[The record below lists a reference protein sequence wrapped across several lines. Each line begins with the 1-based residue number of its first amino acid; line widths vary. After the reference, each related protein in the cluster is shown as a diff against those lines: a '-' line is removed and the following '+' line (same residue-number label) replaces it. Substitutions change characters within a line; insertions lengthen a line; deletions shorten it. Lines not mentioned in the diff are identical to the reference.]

1 MRESGFWSERLL
13 AGILV
18 LALAAAAGCG
28 GSSSSSG
35 GGGGTTAAQTSSG
48 SSSQASK
55 APAWAQSF
63 CTYTQTWETS
73 LKKAR
78 TALGNPAHLTQ
89 DRATAARDDAKAAT
103 ILFTQQ
109 LAALGPPPSPG
120 SAQSAQE
127 LKTLGG
133 RIRNTAQNL
142 QGSWSIPAGN
152 SAALLQK
159 IAILRGTL
167 VTMVNQLNQA
177 FSFVKQ
183 LDPSDQLR
191 QAMTTNP
198 TCQAVF
204 GKG

>member
-1 MRESGFWSERLL
+1 MSESGFWSERLL

-35 GGGGTTAAQTSSG
+35 GGGTTAEQTSSS

-89 DRATAARDDAKAAT
+89 DRATAARNEAKSAT

-120 SAQSAQE
+120 SAESAQE

-133 RIRNTAQNL
+133 RIRYTAQNL
-142 QGSWSIPAGN
+142 QGSWSIPTGN

-159 IAILRGTL
+159 VAILRGTL
-167 VTMVNQLNQA
+167 VTMANQLKQA
-177 FSFVKQ
+177 YSFVRQ
-183 LDPSDQLR
+183 LDPSDELR
-191 QAMTTNP
+191 QAMATNP